1 MDLDKMIQFME
12 VFEELNNEQK
22 KWVCANL
29 NHIIERFNEKYNK
42 NITLTF

>member
-1 MDLDKMIQFME
+1 MDLDKMIKFIE
-12 VFEELNNEQK
+12 IFDELNNEQK

-42 NITLTF
+42 CISIVF

>member
-1 MDLDKMIQFME
+1 MIQFME

-29 NHIIERFNEKYNK
+29 NHIIERFNEKFNK
-42 NITLTF
+42 NITLKF